1 MGLRIKLAPDE
12 RLIVN
17 GCIIRNGN
25 RRTEIE
31 IENRAD
37 VLRGGE
43 MLDEE
48 SARTPVR
55 RLCYLVQIALV
66 SPTHRAALMPDILLR
81 IDQIASIMERSH
93 GSDIAEIRSMVSHG
107 EFYAASRRLQ
117 PVIEHED
124 MLLKIASTTFRGAT
138 DAGHLPVEGAVA

>member
-1 MGLRIKLAPDE
+1 MGLRIKLSPGE

-37 VLRGGE
+37 VLRGSE
-43 MLDEE
+43 MLDEQG
-48 SARTPVR
+48 ARTPVR
-55 RLCYLVQIALV
+55 RLCYLIQIALV
-66 SPTHRAALMPDILLR
+66 SPAHREELLPDLLER
-81 IDQIASIMERSH
+81 IDQIVAVMERSH
-93 GSDIAEIRSMVSHG
+93 GSELAQIRSLVTHG

-117 PVIEHED
+117 PVIQHED
-124 MLLKIASTTFRGAT
+124 MLLKIATTTFRGAG
-138 DAGHLPVEGAVA
+138 DALRPGTEAAVA